1 VKDNGFQWPPPG
13 LLGILKGYFI
23 IKKDAVGRPQR
34 WRVGVCSI
42 AKHACPAASM
52 AQRRQAWFR
61 LPSNTVVL
69 LVAASLLSY
78 HTLLNNSMIHS
89 MILQAEDR
97 MNEKFQAKFQA
108 LLREVHELKQQLQE
122 QHLLPPPSLALGTVL
137 GKAMGAGKPAPPV
150 TLALLAPLPVENWT
164 ALPVV
169 NWTATELHFGDIFP
183 KVLKLEPKEA
193 IRLGKQYVAWQAN
206 LFARRGGQV
215 WGGAR
220 STGDKT
226 KIERIWIWGE
236 RNSCTTI
243 VMAILRRNFL
253 LNCQE
258 GMDGM
263 NLTKCGLS
271 ECCARVSDCCS
282 VLQLVMVA

>member
-1 VKDNGFQWPPPG
+1 
-13 LLGILKGYFI
+13 
-23 IKKDAVGRPQR
+23 
-34 WRVGVCSI
+34 
-42 AKHACPAASM
+42 M
-52 AQRRQAWFR
+52 
-61 LPSNTVVL
+61 VVL
-69 LVAASLLSY
+69 LVAASLLSF
-78 HTLLNNSMIHS
+78 HTLLNNWMIHS
-89 MILQAEDR
+89 VILQAEDR
-97 MNEKFQAKFQA
+97 TNVKFQAKFQA

-164 ALPVV
+164 ATELHFGDSFPKAMGTGKQAPKITLALLAPLPVV
-169 NWTATELHFGDIFP
+169 NWTATELHFGDGVP

-243 VMAILRRNFL
+243 VMAILRRNFV

-258 GMDGM
+258 GVDGM

-271 ECCARVSDCCS
+271 ECCARVRGRCS
-282 VLQLVMVA
+282 VLRLVMVA

>member
-1 VKDNGFQWPPPG
+1 
-13 LLGILKGYFI
+13 
-23 IKKDAVGRPQR
+23 
-34 WRVGVCSI
+34 
-42 AKHACPAASM
+42 M

-137 GKAMGAGKPAPPV
+137 GKAMGAGKPAP
-150 TLALLAPLPVENWT
+150 LAP
-164 ALPVV
+164 LPVV

-193 IRLGKQYVAWQAN
+193 IRLGKQYVALQAN

-215 WGGAR
+215 WGGVR

-271 ECCARVSDCCS
+271 ECCARVRGRCS
-282 VLQLVMVA
+282 VLRLVMVA